1 MSRSLIENLKRDPC
15 SFFLNVFF
23 ALEETLQDFNLMSR
37 GTNMAFYMFLQQ
49 GRRSTEAFLRYYVA
63 KNNPPLKVKHGPIT
77 EAKAF
82 NGKVTIMNNHNTKN
96 ELMLQNGKTR
106 RSKEIFAY
114 DNKVEPVMEAE
125 LNAADIDVQ
134 ELKTSTFVL
143 NP

>member
-1 MSRSLIENLKRDPC
+1 MS
-15 SFFLNVFF
+15 
-23 ALEETLQDFNLMSR
+23 
-37 GTNMAFYMFLQQ
+37 LQQ
-49 GRRSTEAFLRYYVA
+49 GRRSTEAFLRYFVA
-63 KNNPPLKVKHGPIT
+63 KNNPPLKVKHSPIP

-82 NGKVTIMNNHNTKN
+82 NGKVTVMSNDNTKT
-96 ELMLQNGKTR
+96 ELKLQNWKTR

-114 DNKVEPVMEAE
+114 DNKVEPVMKAE